1 MKILKYEKKKN
12 GMYQVFFDNGN
23 DIDISEEI
31 ILKYDLLLKKEADN
45 KLIDKMLEENKIYI
59 GYNLAIKYISTKMRS
74 KKEIREHLSKK
85 EIDKDSIN
93 EIINILI
100 KNKYIDDDSYA
111 KAFVNDKILLTN
123 DGPYK
128 IKNKLI
134 ELGIND
140 NSINKALELFDIDTQ
155 KEKITKIAKKLV
167 STNRNKSA
175 SILRNK
181 IIIYLVNLGYERAI
195 INSVLSTIEIK
206 NDKDIEKKEY
216 EKIYNKL
223 SRKYSGKD
231 LEFRVRQKMYALGFT
246 NNIEE

>member
-1 MKILKYEKKKN
+1 
-12 GMYQVFFDNGN
+12 MYQVFFDNDN

-181 IIIYLVNLGYERAI
+181 IIIYLVNLGYERAV

-246 NNIEE
+246 NIEE